1 MPRFDH
7 TIVPAH
13 DKDASAR
20 FLARILG
27 LPYDGATGHFAP
39 VRLSDGVTL
48 DFADQDAF
56 EGHHYAFEVTE
67 QEFHQIFDR
76 IQAEGLPYGSM
87 PWSAEDGKT
96 NAMYGGPGV
105 YFRDPNGH
113 LLEILTRKRAPEVG

>member
-1 MPRFDH
+1 MPKLDH

-20 FLARILG
+20 FLACILG

-39 VRLSDGVTL
+39 VRLSDGITL
-48 DFADQDAF
+48 DFADQD
-56 EGHHYAFEVTE
+56 AFEVTE
-67 QEFHQIFDR
+67 QEFHQIFGR
-76 IQAEGLPYGSM
+76 IQAEGLSYGSM

-113 LLEILTRKRAPEVG
+113 LLEILTRRQDPEVG